1 MKNLLKNACNEL
13 NLKIDD
19 NQIDEFL
26 KYKQLL
32 LEWNEK
38 INLTA
43 ITDDKEIILKHF
55 VDCLTVCKFI
65 DFNNKTFIDVGTGA
79 GFPALPIKIFCKSSA
94 PTLLDSLNKR
104 INFLK
109 TVGNELNW
117 QNITYVHSRA
127 EDAGQ
132 DIAFREKYDFCV
144 SRAVANLSVL
154 AEFDLPFVKVD
165 GYFIA
170 LKGPLLDNEII
181 DANKAITTLG
191 GIIEKVETIK
201 IPFTDIEHKLVFIK
215 KLRQTP
221 KQYPRKAGKVSRNPI
236 KWQHLYSY
244 IVTFCN
250 YLFILNFLTF
260 GNNWVIYAIIHLK
273 YNIYEVYYAKLE
285 K

>member
-109 TVGNELNW
+109 TVGNELNL
-117 QNITYVHSRA
+117 QNITYIHSRA

-132 DIAFREKYDFCV
+132 DISFREKYDFCV

-154 AEFDLPFVKVD
+154 AEFDLPFVKVG

-181 DANKAITTLG
+181 DANKAIPTLG

-236 KWQHLYSY
+236 K
-244 IVTFCN
+244 
-250 YLFILNFLTF
+250 
-260 GNNWVIYAIIHLK
+260 
-273 YNIYEVYYAKLE
+273 
-285 K
+285 

>member
-1 MKNLLKNACNEL
+1 MKTLLKNACNEL

-79 GFPALPIKIFCKSSA
+79 RFPALPIKIFCKSSA

-109 TVGNELNW
+109 TVGNELNL
-117 QNITYVHSRA
+117 QNITYIHSRA

-132 DIAFREKYDFCV
+132 DISFREKYDFCV

-154 AEFDLPFVKVD
+154 AEFDLPFVKVG

-236 KWQHLYSY
+236 K
-244 IVTFCN
+244 
-250 YLFILNFLTF
+250 
-260 GNNWVIYAIIHLK
+260 
-273 YNIYEVYYAKLE
+273 
-285 K
+285 

>member
-1 MKNLLKNACNEL
+1 MKTLLKNACNEL

-19 NQIDEFL
+19 NQIDQFL

-109 TVGNELNW
+109 TVGNELNL
-117 QNITYVHSRA
+117 QNITYIHSRA

-132 DIAFREKYDFCV
+132 DISFREKYDFCV

-154 AEFDLPFVKVD
+154 AEFDLPFVKVG

-236 KWQHLYSY
+236 K
-244 IVTFCN
+244 
-250 YLFILNFLTF
+250 
-260 GNNWVIYAIIHLK
+260 
-273 YNIYEVYYAKLE
+273 
-285 K
+285 

>member
-13 NLKIDD
+13 NINID
-19 NQIDEFL
+19 NSQIDSFL
-26 KYKQLL
+26 KYKDLL

-43 ITDDKEIILKHF
+43 ITDDREIILKHF
-55 VDCLTVCKFI
+55 IDCLTVCKFV

-79 GFPALPIKIFCKSSA
+79 GFPALPIKIFCENSI

-109 TVGNELNW
+109 IVGNKLSLH
-117 QNITYVHSRA
+117 NITYVHSRA

-132 DIAFREKYDFCV
+132 NINFREKYDFCV

-154 AEFDLPFVKVD
+154 AEFDLPFVKVG

-170 LKGPLLDNEII
+170 LKGPLLDSELV
-181 DANKAITTLG
+181 DAKKAIITLG
-191 GIIEKVETIK
+191 GEIEKIETIK
-201 IPFTDIEHKLVFIK
+201 IPFTDIEHRLVFIK

-221 KQYPRKAGKVSRNPI
+221 KQYPRKAGKISKSPI
-236 KWQHLYSY
+236 K
-244 IVTFCN
+244 
-250 YLFILNFLTF
+250 
-260 GNNWVIYAIIHLK
+260 
-273 YNIYEVYYAKLE
+273 
-285 K
+285 

>member
-1 MKNLLKNACNEL
+1 MKTLLKNACNDL

-109 TVGNELNW
+109 TVGNELNL
-117 QNITYVHSRA
+117 QNITYIHSRA

-132 DIAFREKYDFCV
+132 DISFREKYDFCV

-154 AEFDLPFVKVD
+154 AEFDLPFVKVG

-236 KWQHLYSY
+236 K
-244 IVTFCN
+244 
-250 YLFILNFLTF
+250 
-260 GNNWVIYAIIHLK
+260 
-273 YNIYEVYYAKLE
+273 
-285 K
+285 

>member
-32 LEWNEK
+32 LEWNKK

-109 TVGNELNW
+109 TVGNELNL

-154 AEFDLPFVKVD
+154 AEFDLPFVKVG

-236 KWQHLYSY
+236 K
-244 IVTFCN
+244 
-250 YLFILNFLTF
+250 
-260 GNNWVIYAIIHLK
+260 
-273 YNIYEVYYAKLE
+273 
-285 K
+285 

>member
-1 MKNLLKNACNEL
+1 MKDLLKNACNEL
-13 NLKIDD
+13 NLNIDD
-19 NQIDEFL
+19 LQIDNFL
-26 KYKQLL
+26 KYKDILL
-32 LEWNEK
+32 DWNNK

-55 VDCLTVCKFI
+55 IDCLTVCKFV

-79 GFPALPIKIFCKSSA
+79 GFPALPIKIFCKDSL

-109 TVGNELNW
+109 CVGDELNL

-132 DIAFREKYDFCV
+132 DANFREKYDFCV

-154 AEFDLPFVKVD
+154 AEFDLPFVKVG

-170 LKGPLLDNEII
+170 LKGPLLDSELI
-181 DANKAITTLG
+181 DAKKAISTLG
-191 GIIEKVETIK
+191 GEIEKIETIK

-215 KLRQTP
+215 KIRQTP
-221 KQYPRKAGKVSRNPI
+221 KQYPRKAGKVSKNPI
-236 KWQHLYSY
+236 K
-244 IVTFCN
+244 
-250 YLFILNFLTF
+250 
-260 GNNWVIYAIIHLK
+260 
-273 YNIYEVYYAKLE
+273 
-285 K
+285 

>member
-13 NLKIDD
+13 NINID
-19 NQIDEFL
+19 NSQIDSFL
-26 KYKQLL
+26 KYKDLL

-43 ITDDKEIILKHF
+43 ITDDREIILKHF
-55 VDCLTVCKFI
+55 IDCLTVCKFV

-79 GFPALPIKIFCKSSA
+79 GFPALPIKIFCENSI

-109 TVGNELNW
+109 IVGNKLSLH
-117 QNITYVHSRA
+117 NITYVHSRA

-132 DIAFREKYDFCV
+132 NINFREKYDFCV

-154 AEFDLPFVKVD
+154 AEFDLPFVKVG

-170 LKGPLLDNEII
+170 LKGPLLDNELV
-181 DANKAITTLG
+181 DAKKAIITLG
-191 GIIEKVETIK
+191 GEIEKIETIK
-201 IPFTDIEHKLVFIK
+201 IPFTDIEHRLVFIK

-221 KQYPRKAGKVSRNPI
+221 KQYPRKAGKISKMPI
-236 KWQHLYSY
+236 K
-244 IVTFCN
+244 
-250 YLFILNFLTF
+250 
-260 GNNWVIYAIIHLK
+260 
-273 YNIYEVYYAKLE
+273 
-285 K
+285 

>member
-109 TVGNELNW
+109 TVGNELNL
-117 QNITYVHSRA
+117 QNITYIHSRA

-132 DIAFREKYDFCV
+132 DISFREKYDFCV

-154 AEFDLPFVKVD
+154 AEFDLPFVKVG

-201 IPFTDIEHKLVFIK
+201 IPFTDIEHKLGFIK

-236 KWQHLYSY
+236 K
-244 IVTFCN
+244 
-250 YLFILNFLTF
+250 
-260 GNNWVIYAIIHLK
+260 
-273 YNIYEVYYAKLE
+273 
-285 K
+285 

>member
-1 MKNLLKNACNEL
+1 MKTLLKNACNEL

-109 TVGNELNW
+109 TVGNELNL
-117 QNITYVHSRA
+117 QNITYIHSRA

-132 DIAFREKYDFCV
+132 DISFREKYDFCV

-154 AEFDLPFVKVD
+154 AEFDLPFVKVG

-236 KWQHLYSY
+236 K
-244 IVTFCN
+244 
-250 YLFILNFLTF
+250 
-260 GNNWVIYAIIHLK
+260 
-273 YNIYEVYYAKLE
+273 
-285 K
+285 

>member
-65 DFNNKTFIDVGTGA
+65 NFNNKTFIDVGTGA
-79 GFPALPIKIFCKSSA
+79 GFPALPIKIFCKSSV

-109 TVGNELNW
+109 TVGNELNS

-154 AEFDLPFVKVD
+154 AEFDLPFVKVG

-236 KWQHLYSY
+236 K
-244 IVTFCN
+244 
-250 YLFILNFLTF
+250 
-260 GNNWVIYAIIHLK
+260 
-273 YNIYEVYYAKLE
+273 
-285 K
+285 

>member
-109 TVGNELNW
+109 TVGNELNL
-117 QNITYVHSRA
+117 QNITYIHSRA

-154 AEFDLPFVKVD
+154 AEFDLPFVKVG

-236 KWQHLYSY
+236 K
-244 IVTFCN
+244 
-250 YLFILNFLTF
+250 
-260 GNNWVIYAIIHLK
+260 
-273 YNIYEVYYAKLE
+273 
-285 K
+285 

>member
-13 NLKIDD
+13 NINID
-19 NQIDEFL
+19 NSQIDSFL
-26 KYKQLL
+26 KYKDLL

-43 ITDDKEIILKHF
+43 ITDDREIILKHF
-55 VDCLTVCKFI
+55 IDCLTVCKFV

-79 GFPALPIKIFCKSSA
+79 GFPALPIKIFCENSI

-109 TVGNELNW
+109 IVGNKLSLH
-117 QNITYVHSRA
+117 NITYIHSRA

-132 DIAFREKYDFCV
+132 NINFREKYDFCV

-154 AEFDLPFVKVD
+154 AEFDLPFVKVG

-170 LKGPLLDNEII
+170 LKGPLLDNELV
-181 DANKAITTLG
+181 DAKKAIITLG
-191 GIIEKVETIK
+191 GEIEKIETIK
-201 IPFTDIEHKLVFIK
+201 IPFTDIEHRLVFIK

-221 KQYPRKAGKVSRNPI
+221 KQYPRKAGKISKMPI
-236 KWQHLYSY
+236 K
-244 IVTFCN
+244 
-250 YLFILNFLTF
+250 
-260 GNNWVIYAIIHLK
+260 
-273 YNIYEVYYAKLE
+273 
-285 K
+285 

>member
-109 TVGNELNW
+109 TVGNELNL

-132 DIAFREKYDFCV
+132 EIAFREKYDFCV

-154 AEFDLPFVKVD
+154 AEFDLPFVKVG

-236 KWQHLYSY
+236 K
-244 IVTFCN
+244 
-250 YLFILNFLTF
+250 
-260 GNNWVIYAIIHLK
+260 
-273 YNIYEVYYAKLE
+273 
-285 K
+285 

>member
-109 TVGNELNW
+109 TVGNELNL

-154 AEFDLPFVKVD
+154 AEFDLPFVKVG

-181 DANKAITTLG
+181 DANKAITALG

-236 KWQHLYSY
+236 K
-244 IVTFCN
+244 
-250 YLFILNFLTF
+250 
-260 GNNWVIYAIIHLK
+260 
-273 YNIYEVYYAKLE
+273 
-285 K
+285 